1 MPGENDWFAIQ
12 AGAIGDL
19 RIIITADNGQSFD
32 VAAADQFALELWN
45 ANGSVKLVDG
55 TPVLN
60 EAGRLTGWQL
70 SNPATA
76 GTSFLVRVRSLAA
89 ESASA
94 LGYSLFAEALT
105 EDFGERVE
113 VDSMNTLL
121 PGELATF
128 RLVTPAGGSL
138 LATLV
143 SGDANQ
149 ELELSLVDAAT
160 LEPLSEV
167 ASTLFRNGLATS
179 TTRTFEQSEILVM
192 VQNLGASATEFLLE
206 LTNLDE
212 SSTQGGRVFSIP
224 IGGSA
229 PNFGDFNNDS
239 IPDLLGSILVNNT
252 VAVLPGNGDGTFQTA
267 RISATGAGLG
277 SFGSA
282 KDSEAAD
289 LNGDGFDDIVIA
301 NTSSAD
307 ISVLLSRGDGTFDV
321 QRRFDTLPVASEL

>member
-1 MPGENDWFAIQ
+1 M
-12 AGAIGDL
+12 
-19 RIIITADNGQSFD
+19 
-32 VAAADQFALELWN
+32 
-45 ANGSVKLVDG
+45 
-55 TPVLN
+55 
-60 EAGRLTGWQL
+60 TGWQL

-192 VQNLGASATEFLLE
+192 VQNLGASATEFLLDPKE
-206 LTNLDE
+206 AMRFE
-212 SSTQGGRVFSIP
+212 
-224 IGGSA
+224 
-229 PNFGDFNNDS
+229 
-239 IPDLLGSILVNNT
+239 
-252 VAVLPGNGDGTFQTA
+252 VAV
-267 RISATGAGLG
+267 
-277 SFGSA
+277 
-282 KDSEAAD
+282 
-289 LNGDGFDDIVIA
+289 
-301 NTSSAD
+301 
-307 ISVLLSRGDGTFDV
+307 
-321 QRRFDTLPVASEL
+321 